1 MPKLD
6 AVPNKEFM
14 TTLVGEIQDIQLD
27 MPNPV
32 KKILGTQYQIKPQA
46 MAMRKSLDGWHV
58 GQSCRNEH
66 CERC

>member
-14 TTLVGEIQDIQLD
+14 TTLVGAIQDIQLD

-32 KKILGTQYQIKPQA
+32 KKFLEPNT
-46 MAMRKSLDGWHV
+46 R
-58 GQSCRNEH
+58 
-66 CERC
+66 